1 MGFLGDMWKVFGEEC
16 VMVQFGPMWA
26 DRMRDLSKRRKD
38 RDRFI
43 ALLDQADMAH
53 YLDIHQKLHVFK
65 MRLPESCTVDDVE
78 FLKTF
83 VQRIIKTTEYPMV
96 ELDDEEQK
104 AALMIIAKEPEDEHQ
119 VRMSEWYKMK
129 AEEDMKKEK
138 KQKV

>member
-1 MGFLGDMWKVFGEEC
+1 MGGMWKVFGEEC
-16 VMVQFGPMWA
+16 VMVQFGSMWA
-26 DRMRDLSKRRKD
+26 ERMRDLSKRRKD
-38 RDRFI
+38 RERFI

-53 YLDIHQKLHVFK
+53 YLDVHQQLHVFK

-83 VQRIIKTTEYPMV
+83 IQRIIRSVEYPMV
-96 ELDDEEQK
+96 DLDGEEQR
-104 AALMIIAKEPEDEHQ
+104 AALMIMAEEPADEHH

-129 AEEDMKKEK
+129 AEEDMKREK